1 LKASE
6 PDLDLRLVRYF
17 VAVAEHGHFGRA
29 AEALHVTQPS
39 LSRQVRRLEREIGAV
54 LLERIPQGCR
64 LTEAGA
70 AFLPPAKALLHAA
83 TEASAMARAAA
94 RPHRVTI
101 GYATNLVVTPAVR
114 ELRRR
119 HPDAEVSTLHLAW
132 NEARDALLEHR
143 VDIAVTRLP
152 LRTDR
157 LHVTPLH
164 EEPRVL
170 LVAAG
175 HRVAGTRSATLA
187 DIADEPMLR
196 STDPEWD
203 AFWRVD
209 PRPDGRPAP
218 DGPLPGGAAADR
230 FEAVAEGR
238 AVAIVPASTW
248 GPVQRPDLT
257 TVPLRDVAPGQTV
270 LVTRAGEQNPLVAR
284 FGAIAVDVLV
294 PPGSAEVT
302 GSER

>member
-1 LKASE
+1 MKASE
-6 PDLDLRLVRYF
+6 PDLDLRVVRYF

-70 AFLPPAKALLHAA
+70 AFLPPAKALLHA
-83 TEASAMARAAA
+83 
-94 RPHRVTI
+94 
-101 GYATNLVVTPAVR
+101 TNFVVTPAVR

-119 HPDAEVSTLHLAW
+119 HPDAEVSTVHLAW

-170 LVAAG
+170 LVAVG
-175 HRVAGTRSATLA
+175 HRLAGARAATLA

-203 AFWRVD
+203 
-209 PRPDGRPAP
+209 
-218 DGPLPGGAAADR
+218 
-230 FEAVAEGR
+230 
-238 AVAIVPASTW
+238 
-248 GPVQRPDLT
+248 LT
-257 TVPLRDVAPGQTV
+257 TVPLRDVAPSQTV
-270 LVTRAGEQNPLVAR
+270 LVTRAGERNPLVAR

>member
-1 LKASE
+1 
-6 PDLDLRLVRYF
+6 
-17 VAVAEHGHFGRA
+17 
-29 AEALHVTQPS
+29 
-39 LSRQVRRLEREIGAV
+39 
-54 LLERIPQGCR
+54 
-64 LTEAGA
+64 
-70 AFLPPAKALLHAA
+70 
-83 TEASAMARAAA
+83 
-94 RPHRVTI
+94 
-101 GYATNLVVTPAVR
+101 
-114 ELRRR
+114 
-119 HPDAEVSTLHLAW
+119 
-132 NEARDALLEHR
+132 
-143 VDIAVTRLP
+143 
-152 LRTDR
+152 
-157 LHVTPLH
+157 
-164 EEPRVL
+164 
-170 LVAAG
+170 
-175 HRVAGTRSATLA
+175 
-187 DIADEPMLR
+187 MLR

-218 DGPLPGGAAADR
+218 DGPQPGGTAADR

-294 PPGSAEVT
+294 PPGPAEVI